1 MAALAIRN
9 DQSKIVTISAKL
21 IFYGSQAT
29 EELAQKIANE
39 IREMYHEPKACI
51 PFNGEAYEVR
61 LRIDYEVVSVEEAFL
76 LAQNNTNF
84 RYNFI
89 RLEAQNHITRSF
101 MGFGLGDNAGHWITS
116 DHLGE
121 STTAPHEFGHALGL
135 DHPNQIDFRGL
146 GNPGIMAPRGTIVD
160 AHLQWNPV
168 VAAGEYGGTLK
179 PFHRR
184 VQAYEIEAIFEGL
197 EFDNNGY
204 AEIGH
209 LSNVLFA
216 ANGDVLNG
224 SLE

>member
-21 IFYGSQAT
+21 IFYGSHAT

-39 IREMYHEPKACI
+39 IREMYHEPKASVL
-51 PFNGEAYEVR
+51 FNSEAYEVR
-61 LRIDYEVVSVEEAFL
+61 LRIDYEVVNLQEAFL
-76 LAQNNTNF
+76 LAQKNTNF

-89 RLEAQNHITRSF
+89 RLEAQNHVTRSF
-101 MGFGLGDNAGHWITS
+101 MGFGLGDNVGHWITS

-135 DHPNQIDFRGL
+135 DHPSQIDFRGL

-160 AHLQWNPV
+160 AGLQWNPLA
-168 VAAGEYGGTLK
+168 AAGEYGGTLK

-184 VQAYEIEAIFEGL
+184 VKAYEIEAIFEGL

-204 AEIGH
+204 AEIGR
-209 LSNVLFA
+209 LSNVLFTE
-216 ANGDVLNG
+216 NGDAMNITLG
-224 SLE
+224 

>member
-21 IFYGSQAT
+21 IFYGRQAT
-29 EELAQKIANE
+29 EELAQKIAAE
-39 IREMYHEPKACI
+39 IRDRYHEPKASI
-51 PFNGEAYEVR
+51 KLDGTVYEVR
-61 LRIDYEVVSVEEAFL
+61 MRIDYEVVSLDEVIQLAFK
-76 LAQNNTNF
+76 NTNF

-89 RLEAQNHITRSF
+89 RIEAQNYITRSF
-101 MGFGLGDNAGHWITS
+101 MGFGLGDNVGHWITS

-135 DHPNQIDFRGL
+135 DHPERIDFRGS
-146 GNPGIMAPRGTIVD
+146 GNPGIMAPRGTLVD
-160 AHLQWNPV
+160 AHLQWDPTAV
-168 VAAGEYGGTLK
+168 AGEYGGTLK

-197 EFDNNGY
+197 AFDSNGY

-209 LSNVLFA
+209 LSNILFTE
-216 ANGDVLNG
+216 NGEVFNVIF
-224 SLE
+224 